1 MIFGAR
7 MQRSHGAPTPQSQ
20 ASNRLLKPFHGR
32 SGWVSHTQP
41 VSSHVGHF
49 ISLVPARQDSMR
61 WRGWGSVASSLVR
74 QHIVKVAHID
84 PATARGALYEMLP
97 LVLRFATAAFADD
110 CLSKRPP
117 KDASFDAKSGLTFL
131 ITHLPSRAYAC
142 QRRSRLRSGGHGP
155 EAGRAVV

>member
-97 LVLRFATAAFADD
+97 LVLRFATAPFAND
-110 CLSKRPP
+110 
-117 KDASFDAKSGLTFL
+117 F
-131 ITHLPSRAYAC
+131 SR
-142 QRRSRLRSGGHGP
+142 HDP
-155 EAGRAVV
+155 